1 MIFLPVVILAISP
14 WAVINW
20 KAPHII
26 AKAVMGMAIFMI
38 KSIIFRMSSPKLL
51 APMGFPIET
60 APITE
65 GTRIPARINNFKYL
79 PIIYYITVFEKFTSG
94 GWVTLI
100 ITSGVISLCYLTRR
114 HYTDVGKR
122 IRELDE
128 MLLDLPTANPPN
140 QEPVDPQKRTA
151 VLLVADFNGYGVH
164 TLFSILRNFPD
175 LYKNVIFISIAVVDS
190 GSFKGVKEL
199 EALKESSRSSLVK
212 YVDLARRL
220 GFAADYRL
228 DIGIDVVESATGL
241 CESVA
246 EEFPKSTF
254 FTGQLIFQPLNLFHK
269 LLHNETAFAIQR
281 RLEWKGM
288 TTVILPVRVRSR

>member
-1 MIFLPVVILAISP
+1 
-14 WAVINW
+14 
-20 KAPHII
+20 
-26 AKAVMGMAIFMI
+26 
-38 KSIIFRMSSPKLL
+38 
-51 APMGFPIET
+51 
-60 APITE
+60 
-65 GTRIPARINNFKYL
+65 
-79 PIIYYITVFEKFTSG
+79 
-94 GWVTLI
+94 
-100 ITSGVISLCYLTRR
+100 
-114 HYTDVGKR
+114 
-122 IRELDE
+122 
-128 MLLDLPTANPPN
+128 MLLDLPIANPPN
-140 QEPVDPQKRTA
+140 QELVDPQKRTA
-151 VLLVADFNGYGVH
+151 VLLVADFNGFGVH
-164 TLFSILRNFPD
+164 TLLSILRNFPN

-199 EALKESSRSSLVK
+199 EALKEPSRSSLVK

-241 CESVA
+241 CESIA

-288 TTVILPVRVRSR
+288 TTVVLPVRVRSR